1 MITDI
6 FENEKKKIVG
16 SLDTI
21 EVICFVTQLY
31 EHRMGNTLVSEVG
44 MPDNIGQGGTNNW
57 ADVFAISVIFPSD

>member
-44 MPDNIGQGGTNNW
+44 MPDNIGQGG
-57 ADVFAISVIFPSD
+57 DQ